1 MASYQ
6 IPQFL
11 DSGEKIFLMMNVRQ
25 FAYALFGF
33 FATLI
38 IYLVIQNSVP
48 GIGWYAIIPAI
59 PVILISLYLSMGR
72 YNGRDSEIYVLKL
85 FIYLF
90 KPRIMKYQRQPDY
103 SEVNRKMAELTP
115 EKVLARWNKENNQ
128 QTQQN
133 TDQVLIFEA
142 ADAKSKADQ
151 IRKLSRNLIDGAG
164 ENIARLVRRQEIE
177 ILHKTETIELA
188 NNFKKGKEFIKI
200 KTTPVNIS
208 NQNQEFAT
216 NFFEEKK

>member
-38 IYLVIQNSVP
+38 IYLVIQNAVP
-48 GIGWYAIIPAI
+48 GISWYAIIPAI
-59 PVILISLYLSMGR
+59 PIICLSLYLSMGR

-103 SEVNRKMAELTP
+103 TLVNAKLAELTP
-115 EKVLARWNKENNQ
+115 DKVLARWNRESNQ
-128 QTQQN
+128 QTHQT

-142 ADAKSKADQ
+142 ADAASKAKQ
-151 IRKLSRNLIDGAG
+151 IRLLGRNVIDGAG
-164 ENIARLVRRQEIE
+164 LNISDLVRRQGIG
-177 ILHKTETIELA
+177 IDNKTETIELV
-188 NNFKKGKEFIKI
+188 NSYRKGGELIKI
-200 KTTPVNIS
+200 KTAPVNS
-208 NQNQEFAT
+208 GNQSEEFAT
-216 NFFEEKK
+216 NFFEKS